1 MTNNDTKFGTFNKK
15 THIYHQT
22 DEVGTPLSS
31 PKVFIDLVEAQ
42 TYFMPPE
49 LMIIFNE
56 CMTNLQWALV
66 QDENGNNTKLKV
78 TFDFGIKEHVSDPDE
93 QWAQQFNIGRP
104 PSRANQMHRAV
115 SGGKQILATL
125 THPNTFSNHALD
137 HRHSNGDVPRTDR
150 M

>member
-22 DEVGTPLSS
+22 DEVGIPLSS

-49 LMIIFNE
+49 LMVIFND

-66 QDENGNNTKLKV
+66 ADNTKLKV
-78 TFDFGIKEHVSDPDE
+78 TFDFGIRENVTDPKE
-93 QWAQQFNIGRP
+93 QWAEQFNIRKSSVPGQP
-104 PSRANQMHRAV
+104 NAQ
-115 SGGKQILATL
+115 GGYWRQTNF
-125 THPNTFSNHALD
+125 TNTDSPEHLF
-137 HRHSNGDVPRTDR
+137 
-150 M
+150 

>member
-22 DEVGTPLSS
+22 DEVGIPLSS

-49 LMIIFNE
+49 LMVIFND

-66 QDENGNNTKLKV
+66 ADNTKLKV
-78 TFDFGIKEHVSDPDE
+78 TFDFGIKENVTDPKE
-93 QWAQQFNIGRP
+93 QWAEQFNIRKSSVPGQP
-104 PSRANQMHRAV
+104 NAQ
-115 SGGKQILATL
+115 GGYWRQTNF
-125 THPNTFSNHALD
+125 TNTDSPEHLF
-137 HRHSNGDVPRTDR
+137 
-150 M
+150 

>member
-22 DEVGTPLSS
+22 DEVGIPLSS

-49 LMIIFNE
+49 LMVIFND

-66 QDENGNNTKLKV
+66 ADNTKLKV
-78 TFDFGIKEHVSDPDE
+78 TFDFGIRENVTDPKE
-93 QWAQQFNIGRP
+93 QWAEQFNIRKSSVPGQP
-104 PSRANQMHRAV
+104 NAQ
-115 SGGKQILATL
+115 GGYWRQT
-125 THPNTFSNHALD
+125 NFSD
-137 HRHSNGDVPRTDR
+137 TDSPEHLF
-150 M
+150 